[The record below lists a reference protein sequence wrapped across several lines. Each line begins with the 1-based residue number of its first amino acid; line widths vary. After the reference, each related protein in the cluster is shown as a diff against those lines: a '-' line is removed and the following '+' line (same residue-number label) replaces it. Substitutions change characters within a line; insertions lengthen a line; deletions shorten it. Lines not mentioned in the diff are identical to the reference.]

1 LKKIIVFLV
10 FIVFSFGVY
19 HITQDNEDVL
29 PTFQYRDDFD
39 QMNRDFWYVGE
50 WQSYYSSYDKA
61 KLRNGILRLEIDEV
75 DKGPVLLSK
84 PIDVENGNIL
94 TIKRRVKMSYANDHF
109 TGGLA
114 LLETSDEGLIPSA
127 LNSDNS
133 SLGNGIVLIEY
144 VHSYETDSKRPGNN
158 VFRILPRSWE
168 FEDNYELMEP
178 IFDQWFEEELV
189 YDTVAQTIT
198 YTVNGKSYQ
207 VISQEMLKE
216 RIRVYMHGY
225 GYDTGHVVEIDWI
238 EISVE

>member
-1 LKKIIVFLV
+1 MKKIIVFLV

-61 KLRNGILRLEIDEV
+61 KLRNGILRLEIDEI
-75 DKGPVLLSK
+75 DKGPILLSE

>member
-1 LKKIIVFLV
+1 
-10 FIVFSFGVY
+10 
-19 HITQDNEDVL
+19 
-29 PTFQYRDDFD
+29 
-39 QMNRDFWYVGE
+39 
-50 WQSYYSSYDKA
+50 
-61 KLRNGILRLEIDEV
+61 
-75 DKGPVLLSK
+75 
-84 PIDVENGNIL
+84 
-94 TIKRRVKMSYANDHF
+94 
-109 TGGLA
+109 
-114 LLETSDEGLIPSA
+114 
-127 LNSDNS
+127 
-133 SLGNGIVLIEY
+133 
-144 VHSYETDSKRPGNN
+144 

>member
-61 KLRNGILRLEIDEV
+61 KLRNGILRLEIDEI
-75 DKGPVLLSK
+75 DKGPILLSE